1 MELCREGGL
10 GLPGAGT
17 GRRSYGGEGEGQE
30 EEGRR
35 GEEKGRRGRKGEE
48 WREVFGRLHNFLAML
63 MSRI

>member
-17 GRRSYGGEGEGQE
+17 GRRSGGGEGEGQE

-35 GEEKGRRGRKGEE
+35 AEEEKGGKGKRGMSLRKCAADSITLLIL
-48 WREVFGRLHNFLAML
+48 R
-63 MSRI
+63 S